1 MQLSGSPFDF
11 LIAFFGGFLASLTP
25 CVYPLIPISAG
36 YIVGNAQNSRSR
48 GLFLSL
54 FYVTGMAITYSFLGI
69 LAVLTGSMFGKFS
82 SSPLVNLISGML
94 IFIFGLFMFDLF
106 HFNFGFKNLKLPVY
120 KKSNPATALLL
131 GLVSGLMITPCLTP
145 ILGAILAYLST
156 TKNIFY
162 GGFLLLSFSYG
173 MGLIFILIGT
183 FGAGMAGLPKS
194 GKWMVVIKKVCAA
207 VIVLA
212 GLYFIITAI
221 RRF

>member
-1 MQLSGSPFDF
+1 MHLSGSPFDF
-11 LIAFFGGFLASLTP
+11 LIAFFAGFLASLTP

-36 YIVGNAQNSRSR
+36 YIVGNAQSSKTR

-69 LAVLTGSMFGKFS
+69 LAVLTGSIFGKFS
-82 SSPLVNLISGML
+82 SSPAVNLIAGMIIL
-94 IFIFGLFMFDLF
+94 IFGLSMFDLF
-106 HFNFGFKNLKLPVY
+106 NFNFSSHPRLPAFKRGDY
-120 KKSNPATALLL
+120 ISALFL
-131 GLVSGLMITPCLTP
+131 GLVSGLMISPCLTP

-183 FGAGMAGLPKS
+183 FGVSFAGLPKS
-194 GKWMVVIKKVCAA
+194 GNWMVAIKKVCASI
-207 VIVLA
+207 IVLA
-212 GLYFIITAI
+212 GAYFIFTAI